1 MFIYIQETELLT
13 NKYKTMPKLHFF
25 KKLRCA
31 NVFILLLI
39 VFVSCAL
46 LICINF
52 FTIKILSANRAY
64 VNGESHYSKGQKD
77 ASRHLI
83 TYLYTKDSNQ
93 WKLYLQELKV
103 PQGDGIARI
112 TLLKAGD
119 NEVVRKGLLVGR
131 NHEEDLDD
139 IVWLFENFKE
149 VPFLAKAIHEWEQG
163 DKLIFQLFIIGQ
175 QINTKI
181 KKGILTTDN
190 REQFLKDISAIS
202 DKLTVNERNF
212 SNTLGEGT
220 RKIKSLLIITNIVF
234 ILMIICSVCLYYS
247 IMVKRLIVSKKEIE
261 AKNEN
266 LILVNHE
273 LDHFVYSAS
282 HDLRS
287 PITSLKGLIEITQ
300 LEDDPNQIKMYLNL
314 MYQNLAKQD
323 RFISDIIDYSKNKR
337 KEVVMESVSL
347 QGLFD
352 EAISQ
357 LMHIENANQI
367 TFTKELLVDKIQSDN
382 LRLKIIISNLISN
395 AIKYADSNKQEMQI
409 SIKTYF
415 IDGFNKI
422 EVADN
427 GIGIND
433 EYKDNIFQMYF
444 GTNKNK
450 GSGLGL
456 YIVKEAVENIKG
468 NISVS
473 SQSNIGSKF
482 IVTIPYAYAS

>member
-1 MFIYIQETELLT
+1 MFKGRFLK
-13 NKYKTMPKLHFF
+13 N
-25 KKLRCA
+25 LRFP
-31 NVFILLLI
+31 NVFVLLI
-39 VFVSCAL
+39 IVFISCAL

-83 TYLYTKDSNQ
+83 TYLYTKEPNQ
-93 WKLYLQELKV
+93 WKLYAEELKV
-103 PQGDGIARI
+103 PQGDGIARQ

-119 NEVVRKGLLVGR
+119 NEVARKGFTTGR
-131 NHEEDLDD
+131 NHKDDLDD
-139 IVWLFENFKE
+139 LVWLFVNFKK

-163 DKLIFQLFIIGQ
+163 DNLINELFVIGTQINAKIEHNTLKDVEKEKFLQ
-175 QINTKI
+175 QIS
-181 KKGILTTDN
+181 D
-190 REQFLKDISAIS
+190 IS
-202 DKLTVNERNF
+202 DKLTINERNF

-234 ILMIICSVCLYYS
+234 ILIIVCSVCLYYS
-247 IMVKRLIVSKKEIE
+247 IMVKRLMVSKKEIE
-261 AKNEN
+261 VKNEN

-273 LDHFVYSAS
+273 LDRFVYSAS

-300 LEDDPNQIKMYLNL
+300 LEDDIDQIKDYLTL
-314 MYQNLAKQD
+314 MYQSLTKQD
-323 RFISDIIDYSKNKR
+323 QFISDIIDYSKNKR
-337 KEVVMESVSL
+337 KQIIMEPVSL
-347 QGLFD
+347 KEIFD

-357 LMHIENANQI
+357 LMHVENASRI
-367 TFTKELLVDKIQSDN
+367 TFTQELLVDQIQSDG

-395 AIKYADSNKQEMQI
+395 AIKYADNNKQVMLI
-409 SIKTYF
+409 SIKTY
-415 IDGFNKI
+415 IVDGFNKI

-433 EYKDNIFQMYF
+433 EYKECIFEMYF

-468 NISVS
+468 NIAVISES
-473 SQSNIGSKF
+473 KIGSKF
-482 IVTIPYAYAS
+482 IVTIPGAYGV